1 MLSEKPN
8 SQWLHVYSV
17 LKLIIVV
24 AHRLKECGSQSY
36 DLCHSERGEQ
46 VQTHVYIYFQ
56 CLNLYWEQ
64 EKMAEIP
71 MLSQSHT
78 RHYTLPRLLSTSLS
92 FTSLYP
98 TLPHS
103 DSPIGLSTASLPP
116 QGQSTSL
123 QHSTFSPFHCNNPKF
138 AAGSSLTLA
147 LMAHPIRGM
156 CPSLCTC
163 ASQASAA
170 VQAHCLSHRHIFPP
184 LSKALECV
192 HCTFIAGAGFNI
204 HLVFLAF
211 VGNL

>member
-1 MLSEKPN
+1 MISVIQRGVNRFKPM
-8 SQWLHVYSV
+8 SIYIFSV
-17 LKLIIVV
+17 LI
-24 AHRLKECGSQSY
+24 CTGSKRKWRRS
-36 DLCHSERGEQ
+36 LCS
-46 VQTHVYIYFQ
+46 
-56 CLNLYWEQ
+56 
-64 EKMAEIP
+64 
-71 MLSQSHT
+71 SQSHT
-78 RHYTLPRLLSTSLS
+78 QHCTLPRLRSTSLS

-123 QHSTFSPFHCNNPKF
+123 YHSTFSPFHCNNPKF

-211 VGNL
+211 GGNL